1 MPPYHGGMIPER
13 SSPTVIVS
21 RTVSPENEDAFATW
35 VAKLVNA
42 AYRYPGYVDSFV
54 QRPTTG
60 HPSEWTVVYRFGDG
74 EALAAWLGSDVR
86 SQIIEEGR
94 GLVEGKAKE
103 QVLAGVP
110 SDTEARVVSSYRLER
125 GREGEHLMIHKRMLD
140 TLAGFPGF
148 KEREILDAVDGI
160 QEETV
165 VILTFDTPQ
174 NLRRWI
180 DSDERASLLDDLD
193 GITVGSLTTNVV
205 GGFAG
210 WFPSSGDHQ
219 PRRWKQALV
228 VLGALFPVSL
238 AASAFRA
245 WAWPDLP
252 LVPAVLFGNI
262 VGVAVLTWLL
272 MPPLTRAL
280 DGWLRS

>member
-1 MPPYHGGMIPER
+1 MSQER

-21 RTVSPENEDAFATW
+21 RSVHPDNEDAFASW

-60 HPSEWTVVYRFGDG
+60 HPNEWTVVYRFVDGD
-74 EALAAWLGSDVR
+74 ALADWLSSGAR
-86 SQIIEEGR
+86 RQLIIEGQDLIVGE
-94 GLVEGKAKE
+94 AKE

-110 SDTEARVVSSYRLER
+110 SDTEARVVSSYRLEP
-125 GREGEHLMIHKRMLD
+125 GRDGEHLMVHKQMLE
-140 TLAGFPGF
+140 TLASFPGF

-160 QEETV
+160 QDETV
-165 VILTFDTPQ
+165 VILTFDTPE
-174 NLRRWI
+174 NLRSWL
-180 DSDERASLLDDLD
+180 DSDERVDLLNDLD
-193 GITVGSLTTNVV
+193 AITVGSLTTNVV

-210 WFPSSGDHQ
+210 WFPHSGASE
-219 PRRWKQALV
+219 PRKWKQAIV

-238 AASAFRA
+238 AVSVLRA

-252 LVPAVLFGNI
+252 LVPAVFFGNV
-262 VGVAVLTWLL
+262 VGVAALTWVL